1 MEKQPYPS
9 LKIQFDVRRILMQN
23 EEIRGMFLGNVENDS
38 FSFINEN
45 VRYQLK
51 IFTTRNSG
59 RFCIFD
65 ICEFQII

>member
-38 FSFINEN
+38 FS
-45 VRYQLK
+45 L
-51 IFTTRNSG
+51 TRMLDTN
-59 RFCIFD
+59 
-65 ICEFQII
+65 